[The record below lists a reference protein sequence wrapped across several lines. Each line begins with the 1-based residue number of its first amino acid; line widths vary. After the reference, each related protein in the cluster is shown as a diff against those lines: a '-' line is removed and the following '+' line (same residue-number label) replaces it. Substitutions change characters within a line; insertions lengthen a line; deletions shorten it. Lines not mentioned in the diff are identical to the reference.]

1 MQTSI
6 TVSEY
11 CIRFFESK
19 GIRFLPGLPGGTI
32 LPVYDALAKSSLTH
46 VLARHEQGAGFIAQ
60 GIARTTGEVT
70 PFLISSGPGVSNA
83 ITAVADAFR
92 DSVPILV
99 ISGQVP
105 TWLIGTDAFQE
116 LDTLSIVRS
125 ITKRAYL
132 VTDPSRFP
140 EILEEAFSLCK
151 EGRPGPVW
159 IDLPKDIQ
167 NSLIGD
173 FKEKGSIPNEH
184 EDKKIL
190 SEDPSREL
198 IDGATELLKNSNKQL
213 LYIGGGAV
221 KSERLIR
228 KISDQFRIPVVS
240 TLMGLGIFSEED
252 ELYLGMMGMHGTA
265 AANEALRDCDLLLAF
280 GVRFDD
286 RATGNLESFCKNAK
300 VIHVDI
306 DKREINKNRK
316 VDLSW
321 NGELSSFLFAWISDL
336 ETNYEASNKDWLS
349 EISRLKS
356 NLAPP
361 PNKIH
366 SLVRSVASSINE
378 DAFILTDVGQH
389 QMWVAQSYPFQKP
402 NSWIT
407 SGGQGTMGFGLP
419 ASIGVALANPGA
431 TVLCFTGDGS
441 IMMNLQ
447 ELSTLKE
454 WNLNVK
460 IILVNNGHLG
470 LVRQQ
475 QELFY
480 ENRKSGSKFEFQPD
494 FLRLA
499 ESFGI
504 ESAKIHLK
512 DNFVFFSD
520 WFSKKAPSFLEVI
533 VPEEEGVYPFVP
545 AGKANHEYL
554 LAAGTNWKDV
564 VEKSH

>member
-19 GIRFLPGLPGGTI
+19 GIRILPGLPGGTI
-32 LPVYDALAKSSLTH
+32 LPVYDALAKSSMQH
-46 VLARHEQGAGFIAQ
+46 ILARHEQGAGFIAQ
-60 GIARTTGEVT
+60 GMARTTGEVT

-105 TWLIGTDAFQE
+105 THLIGTDAFQE
-116 LDTLSIVRS
+116 LDTISIVQT

-132 VTDPSRFP
+132 VKDPNRFP
-140 EILEEAFSLCK
+140 EILEEAFVLCK

-167 NSLIGD
+167 NALVGD
-173 FKEKGSIPNEH
+173 LEMNRQISVENRNLFSTSPDQRLLEE
-184 EDKKIL
+184 
-190 SEDPSREL
+190 
-198 IDGATELLKNSNKQL
+198 ATGLLKSSNKPL

-221 KSERLIR
+221 KSRELIR
-228 KISDQFRIPVVS
+228 KLSNQFGIPAVS

-252 ELYLGMMGMHGTA
+252 ETYLGMMGMHGTA
-265 AANEALRDCDLLLAF
+265 VANEVLRDCDLLLAF

-286 RATGNLESFCKNAK
+286 RATGNIESFCKDAK

-306 DKREINKNRK
+306 DNREIDKNRK
-316 VDLSW
+316 ANLSW
-321 NGELSSFLFAWISDL
+321 NGDLSAFLQSWTSDL
-336 ETNYEASNKDWLS
+336 ELNYQNINKYWLDEVRS
-349 EISRLKS
+349 LKRT
-356 NLAPP
+356 LAPP

-366 SLVRSVASSINE
+366 SLVRSIATSVQ
-378 DAFILTDVGQH
+378 DDVFVLTDVGQH
-389 QMWVAQSYPFQKP
+389 QMWVAQSYPFKKP

-419 ASIGVALANPGA
+419 ASIGVALANPES

-460 IILVNNGHLG
+460 IILINNGHLG

-504 ESAKIHLK
+504 EFSKINLK
-512 DNFVFFSD
+512 DDFGFFSD
-520 WFSKKAPSFLEVI
+520 WFSKKTPSFLEVVI
-533 VPEEEGVYPFVP
+533 PEDIGVYPFVP

-554 LAAGTNWKDV
+554 LASEVGKKANLF
-564 VEKSH
+564 